1 VEADEENGAMYL
13 PIAGML
19 QEKDAIKYGIQ
30 QIPSGIR
37 ARITVE
43 QNILRAMPLMGMT
56 FGAGIPN
63 QN

>member
-1 VEADEENGAMYL
+1 
-13 PIAGML
+13 ML